1 MELLKMKTFKQFSEN
16 IAPKMFEKTP
26 KGMDG
31 LRRIRDT
38 GTIKQGVDSF
48 RDQVKK
54 SGGSFDLPIPLVKKK
69 SNNMKA

>member
-1 MELLKMKTFKQFSEN
+1 MKTFKQFMEN
-16 IAPKMFEKTP
+16 IAPKMFERAP
-26 KGMDG
+26 KGTEG

-38 GTIKQGVDSF
+38 DIIKQGVDSF

-69 SNNMKA
+69 TKAKIT

>member
-1 MELLKMKTFKQFSEN
+1 MELLMKTFKQFMEN

-26 KGMDG
+26 KGMEG

-38 GTIKQGVDSF
+38 SAIKQGVDSF

-69 SNNMKA
+69 TKTKIT